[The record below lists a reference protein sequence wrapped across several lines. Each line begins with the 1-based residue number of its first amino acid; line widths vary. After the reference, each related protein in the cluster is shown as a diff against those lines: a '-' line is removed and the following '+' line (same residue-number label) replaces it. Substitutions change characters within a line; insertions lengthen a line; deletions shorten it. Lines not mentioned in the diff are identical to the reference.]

1 MPAPIL
7 YTQRDVVQVERL
19 EKCEQALAVKC
30 KTVHVIIAGKVQG
43 VFFRDYTLQ
52 KAQELGV
59 NGWVRNLPNGS
70 VEAILNGQPDTVDSM
85 IEWFYSGSPL
95 SLVTD
100 VEVDELWATEPLI
113 DFEIRYS

>member
-1 MPAPIL
+1 M
-7 YTQRDVVQVERL
+7 
-19 EKCEQALAVKC
+19 

-59 NGWVRNLPNGS
+59 SGWVRNLPNGS
-70 VEAILNGQPDTVDSM
+70 VEAVISGRTDLVDGM
-85 IEWFYSGSPL
+85 IAWFYSGSPL

-100 VEVDELWATEPLI
+100 VELDEVQPTQPHVD
-113 DFEIRYS
+113 FKIRY